1 MAGLENDSI
10 VDGIGIRLAVFVQ
23 GCPHHCPKCHNQ
35 QTWDF
40 DGGKIEDTEKIIEVY
55 KKNLLLKGITLTGG
69 EPFEQPQA
77 MYELAKEIHR
87 LGGDVW
93 IYSGYTLEELQSK
106 NNSYVEKL
114 LNETD
119 FLVDG
124 KYIHQLRD
132 LSLNFRGST
141 NQNIYKRKDKKFILQ
156 NFEKEIKI

>member
-10 VDGIGIRLAVFVQ
+10 VDGIRIRLAVFVQ
-23 GCPHHCPKCHNQ
+23 GCTHHCPHCHNQ

-40 DGGKIEDTEKIIEVY
+40 EGGKIEDTAKIIEVY

-77 MYELAKEIHR
+77 MYELAKEVRR

-93 IYSGYTLEELQSK
+93 TYSGYTLEELQNK
-106 NNSYVEKL
+106 NNPDVEKL

-156 NFEKEIKI
+156 NFEKESKI